1 MSLTFSS
8 NHLHLSMIVS
18 NLDVI
23 VVSLE
28 EHKSWKGTAEALA
41 EKASSLMKNR
51 PGFGASDFTP
61 NERLIRDYVSR
72 DILTRP
78 DRKGKEAIFGFEQLV
93 QFLACRKMLVDG
105 WPLSKISKDFQ
116 HAEFEE
122 ILSLITDDFANN
134 DALDLIESFKTA
146 APDQSG
152 RAQARQRN
160 LKNSASSTYG
170 FAPKDEGDKSKTFRE
185 RQRKSTA
192 LRKIGSDFSNV
203 VKWDFTVIQLATW
216 VSLLID
222 RDYASKVTM
231 DEAEAIGQAVTA
243 GLLSQDSLTKESV
256 DLLAQSTIEELERT
270 RIQRASEEQEFKNLL
285 TMLRSEISAEQQ
297 RLHELQ
303 KVASQHE
310 KNIDQMKEEEA
321 MIDKEIAQKRAEL
334 KR

>member
-1 MSLTFSS
+1 M
-8 NHLHLSMIVS
+8 VS
-18 NLDVI
+18 EMDVI

-28 EHKSWKGTAEALA
+28 EHKSWEGTAEALA

-51 PGFGASDFTP
+51 SGFGASDFTP

-72 DILTRP
+72 GILARP

-116 HAEFEE
+116 HAEFED
-122 ILSLITDDFANN
+122 ILSLITDDLANN

-146 APDQSG
+146 TPDRSG

-160 LKNSASSTYG
+160 PKISASSAYG

-185 RQRKSTA
+185 RQRKSLA
-192 LRKIGSDFSNV
+192 LRQMGSDFSNV
-203 VKWDFTVIQLATW
+203 VKWDFTVLQLATW

-222 RDYASKVTM
+222 RDRASKVTM

-256 DLLAQSTIEELERT
+256 DLLARSTIEELERT
-270 RIQRASEEQEFKNLL
+270 RNQRAMEEREFNILLMNLRNEIEAAQGRL
-285 TMLRSEISAEQQ
+285 DDLRQA
-297 RLHELQ
+297 
-303 KVASQHE
+303 ASQHE
-310 KNIDQMKEEEA
+310 KNIGQMKEEEA
-321 MIDKEIAQKRAEL
+321 MIDKKIAQKRAEL

>member
-1 MSLTFSS
+1 M
-8 NHLHLSMIVS
+8 VS
-18 NLDVI
+18 DLDVI

-28 EHKSWKGTAEALA
+28 EHKSWEGTAEALA
-41 EKASSLMKNR
+41 EKASSLMKNKR
-51 PGFGASDFTP
+51 GFGASDFTP

-72 DILTRP
+72 GILARP

-105 WPLSKISKDFQ
+105 WPLSKISEDFQ

-122 ILSLITDDFANN
+122 ILSLIADDFANN

-146 APDQSG
+146 APDQAG

-160 LKNSASSTYG
+160 PKNATSSTYG

-256 DLLAQSTIEELERT
+256 DLLARSTIEELERT

-303 KVASQHE
+303 KVVSQHE

>member
-1 MSLTFSS
+1 M
-8 NHLHLSMIVS
+8 VS
-18 NLDVI
+18 ELDVI

-28 EHKSWKGTAEALA
+28 EHKSWEGTAEALA

-51 PGFGASDFTP
+51 SGFGASDFTP

-72 DILTRP
+72 GILARP

-116 HAEFEE
+116 HAEFED
-122 ILSLITDDFANN
+122 ILSLITDDLANN

-146 APDQSG
+146 TPDRSG

-160 LKNSASSTYG
+160 PKISASSAYG

-185 RQRKSTA
+185 RQRKSLA
-192 LRKIGSDFSNV
+192 LRQMGSDFSNV
-203 VKWDFTVIQLATW
+203 VKWDFTVLQLATW

-222 RDYASKVTM
+222 RDRASKVTM

-270 RIQRASEEQEFKNLL
+270 RNQRAIEEHEFRTLL
-285 TMLRSEISAEQQ
+285 TSLQNEIEFEQNQLDRLKSEAEQH
-297 RLHELQ
+297 RM
-303 KVASQHE
+303 
-310 KNIDQMKEEEA
+310 NIRQMEEEEL
-321 MIDKEIAQKRAEL
+321 MIDKKIAQKRGEL
-334 KR
+334 KS

>member
-1 MSLTFSS
+1 
-8 NHLHLSMIVS
+8 MI
-18 NLDVI
+18 
-23 VVSLE
+23 SLE
-28 EHKSWKGTAEALA
+28 EHKSWEGTAEALA
-41 EKASSLMKNR
+41 EKASRLMKNR

-72 DILTRP
+72 GILAKP

-122 ILSLITDDFANN
+122 ILGLITVDLANN

-146 APDQSG
+146 TPDQSG
-152 RAQARQRN
+152 RVQARQRN
-160 LKNSASSTYG
+160 PKISASSAYG

-185 RQRKSTA
+185 RQRKSLA
-192 LRKIGSDFSNV
+192 LRQMGSDFSNV
-203 VKWDFTVIQLATW
+203 VKWDFTVLQLATW

-222 RDYASKVTM
+222 RDRASKVTM

-270 RIQRASEEQEFKNLL
+270 RNQRIIEEQEFRNLL
-285 TMLRSEISAEQQ
+285 EMLQSKIEAEQL
-297 RLHELQ
+297 RLHELRE
-303 KVASQHE
+303 VALRHE
-310 KNIDQMKEEEA
+310 KNIGQMKEEEA